1 MICCQ
6 VCRNRKR
13 CVGAQGESKAL
24 LLLTIRLRF
33 MLALRLVLGLVS
45 VSMSEWVVVVSRSFL
60 EISKDMYAVAMPS
73 RKPDTAY
80 IVVDLE
86 RLPMCGRFSDFY
98 RSLARLCLWMR
109 GTGPDHR
116 RVGPQWSP

>member
-1 MICCQ
+1 MCRGTRRVKGPAFVDEQ
-6 VCRNRKR
+6 TSFYVGPEVGTWVCERKHV
-13 CVGAQGESKAL
+13 C
-24 LLLTIRLRF
+24 
-33 MLALRLVLGLVS
+33 
-45 VSMSEWVVVVSRSFL
+45 SEWVVVVSRSFL